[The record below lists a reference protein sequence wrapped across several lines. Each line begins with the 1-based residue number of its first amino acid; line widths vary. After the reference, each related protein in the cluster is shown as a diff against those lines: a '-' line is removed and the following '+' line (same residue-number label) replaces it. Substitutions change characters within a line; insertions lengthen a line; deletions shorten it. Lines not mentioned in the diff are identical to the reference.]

1 MSTLV
6 SSPAALAAI
15 TARARQCGIAAI
27 DTEFV
32 WTRTFYPG
40 LGIIQIALAEGEA
53 YLVDAPAVEDKT
65 ALAEL
70 LSAPDVVKILH
81 DASSDLTILNRF
93 CGALPCNIFD
103 LRLAAGFCGLTA
115 TLSLG
120 RLLQALLGI
129 ELAKTESLTDWLARP
144 LSAAQIEY
152 AVDDVRH
159 MPEMYRCLLA
169 RLCEHGTQEWARE
182 EMRVYESPAAYVSE
196 PPEKAY
202 RNVKGMGRLG
212 AEQLTLLRELAAWRE
227 REARTV
233 DRPRGRILQD
243 EVLIDLALH
252 PPAVA
257 DDLRQGRRRHVR
269 ELQRHDACILACVE
283 AARRLPREQWAK
295 PQKCH
300 LPAAVLKER
309 SDAVLAL
316 VRACAETRGID
327 PTVAGSRKR
336 INSLILSSARGSLD
350 AHPLLSGWRGELL
363 RAGMEPLLAAWS
375 PAATLQQP
383 SLFGLDTEDDG
394 SAEPGE
400 AFVLP

>member
-6 SSPAALAAI
+6 SSAAALAAI

-40 LGIIQIALAEGEA
+40 LGIIQIALADGETH
-53 YLVDAPAVEDKT
+53 LIDAPAVADK
-65 ALAEL
+65 AAIAEL

-93 CGALPCNIFD
+93 CGALPCNVFD

-120 RLLQALLGI
+120 RLLHALLGI

-144 LSAAQIEY
+144 LSAAQVEY

-159 MPEMYRCLLA
+159 MPAMYRSLLA
-169 RLCEHGTQEWARE
+169 RLQENGTQQWALD
-182 EMRVYESPAAYVSE
+182 EMRVYEAPDAYASE

-212 AEQLTLLRELAAWRE
+212 PEQLTLLRELATWRE
-227 REARTV
+227 REARQS

-243 EVLIDLALH
+243 EHLIVLAIR
-252 PPAVA
+252 PPTVA
-257 DDLRQGRRRHVR
+257 DDLRQGHRRHVR
-269 ELQRHDACILACVE
+269 EFHRHDESILACVA
-283 AARRLPREQWAK
+283 AARRLPREQWAT
-295 PQKCH
+295 PQSCP
-300 LPAAVLKER
+300 LPAKLLKER
-309 SDAVLAL
+309 SDAVLTL
-316 VRACAETRGID
+316 VRACAEARGID
-327 PTVAGSRKR
+327 PTVAGSRR
-336 INSLILSSARGSLD
+336 LITSLILSAARDTLNG
-350 AHPLLSGWRGELL
+350 HPLLSGWRGELL
-363 RAGMEPLLAAWS
+363 RGGIEPLLAAWP
-375 PAATLQQP
+375 PAAARLQQP
-383 SLFGLDTEDDG
+383 SLFGLEAAADG
-394 SAEPGE
+394 TDSDATC
-400 AFVLP
+400 V

>member
-6 SSPAALAAI
+6 SSAAVLADI

-40 LGIIQIALAEGEA
+40 LGIIQIALADGEA
-53 YLVDAPAVEDKT
+53 YLIDAPAVEDKT
-65 ALAEL
+65 AIAEL

-93 CGALPCNIFD
+93 CGAVPRNVFD

-120 RLLQALLGI
+120 RLLHALLGI

-144 LSAAQIEY
+144 LSPAQIEY

-159 MPEMYRCLLA
+159 MPEMHRCLLA
-169 RLCEHGTQEWARE
+169 RLGENGTQPWALD
-182 EMRVYESPAAYVSE
+182 EMRLYEDPAIYATD

-212 AEQLTLLRELAAWRE
+212 AEQLTILRELATWRE
-227 REARTV
+227 REARES

-243 EVLIDLALH
+243 EHLIDLALR

-257 DDLRQGRRRHVR
+257 EDLRQGRRRQVR
-269 ELQRHDACILACVE
+269 EFRRHEASILACVD
-283 AARRLPREQWAK
+283 AAHRLPREQWLRPQGCPLSAK
-295 PQKCH
+295 
-300 LPAAVLKER
+300 LLKER

-316 VRACAETRGID
+316 VRACAEPRGID
-327 PTVAGSRKR
+327 PTVAGSRR
-336 INSLILSSARGSLD
+336 LINSLVLAAARNTLNG
-350 AHPLLSGWRGELL
+350 HPLLSGWRGELL
-363 RAGMEPLLAAWS
+363 RDGIEPLLAAWA

-383 SLFGLDTEDDG
+383 SLFALDAVDEDADQIAPAHG
-394 SAEPGE
+394 
-400 AFVLP
+400 